1 VAARDGLIVSLRLDQ
16 VELRQGAIK
25 HGRGNGYGAPDLCVM
40 QVPPPHISS
49 FDFYSMLRFEQACL
63 FCRLLFKITKKY
75 DSRGIHN
82 GSWGLCAIRRRTILS
97 GFLTMAIG
105 NVGFRGDQ
113 DFFAKQLRSCH
124 RVYVYYIRWKYRY
137 KTKFLNGCCPKMCN
151 WDVCLEIRYVY

>member
-1 VAARDGLIVSLRLDQ
+1 MAPLIYVWCRPPLIFWVLTFIPCFDSTRHACFAGFFLKLR
-16 VELRQGAIK
+16 
-25 HGRGNGYGAPDLCVM
+25 C
-40 QVPPPHISS
+40 
-49 FDFYSMLRFEQACL
+49 
-63 FCRLLFKITKKY
+63 KKY
-75 DSRGIHN
+75 DSREIHN
-82 GSWGLCAIRRRTILS
+82 GSWGLCAIRRRKILS

-151 WDVCLEIRYVY
+151 WDVCLEIRYIPCVFEILGASGLGCSTR